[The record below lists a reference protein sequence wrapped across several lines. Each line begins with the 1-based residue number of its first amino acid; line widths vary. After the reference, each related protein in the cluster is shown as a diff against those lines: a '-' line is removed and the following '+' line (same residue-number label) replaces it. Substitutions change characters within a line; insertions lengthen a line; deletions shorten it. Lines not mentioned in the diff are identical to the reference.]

1 MRFKQKSD
9 VEKLQKENEELQ
21 KRLDAMIDRLEQET
35 EEWKQKNLEEIDEN
49 CKILESYCRQIANFR
64 DFQSIEILAQY
75 TGNPGVYSLYAREAR
90 LFPGM
95 RQYKNLGF
103 CGLLYCED
111 LENVT
116 IRIHSPHFGIEIA
129 IDEWLAVYTGEFDD
143 LQKAVKSEV
152 WTTLEETSLMRRIYS
167 EIRDVYDC
175 ARRCK
180 YKYDSKIAETYN
192 FKIKNFLL

>member
-1 MRFKQKSD
+1 MHFIQVSKVD
-9 VEKLQKENEELQ
+9 KLQKEREELE
-21 KRLDAMIDRLEQET
+21 KSISDFLERLEQDT

-90 LFPGM
+90 LLPGM

-111 LENVT
+111 LSNVT
-116 IRIHSPHFGIEIA
+116 VRIHSPHFGIEIA
-129 IDEWLAVYTGEFDD
+129 IDEWLAVYDFDD
-143 LQKAVKSEV
+143 LEKAVKSEV
-152 WTTLEETSLMRRIYS
+152 WTPLEDTNLMRRIYS

-192 FKIKNFLL
+192 FKIKRFLL